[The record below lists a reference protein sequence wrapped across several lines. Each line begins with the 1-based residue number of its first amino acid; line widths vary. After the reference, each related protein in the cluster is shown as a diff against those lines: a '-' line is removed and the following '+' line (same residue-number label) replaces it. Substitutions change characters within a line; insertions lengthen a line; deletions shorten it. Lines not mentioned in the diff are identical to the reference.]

1 MRSRIALVGHPNCGK
16 TSLFN
21 ALTHGHQKT
30 GNYPGVTVERK
41 EGVLYGKDDTAYT
54 IVDLPGL
61 YSLLAKSPDE
71 AIARAMIL
79 GESTN
84 EPPVDILVYVADA
97 TQLNFSLRFL
107 LELKTIG
114 KPMILALNMMDLAE
128 KRDGRLDLE
137 LLSKELAMPVVPV
150 VAIKDQ
156 GLDALIQ
163 CIEQVAQTPSTLRPE
178 QWQESTVQQ
187 MRHRHKQAQ
196 RIASCV
202 QQRPV
207 KPARWTPL
215 LDKVFLHPIAGP
227 IILLSLLLLIFQTI
241 FSWAALPQEWIE
253 EGFAFLQQVVVTVLP
268 DGPFTRL
275 LSDGVIAG
283 VGGVLVFLP
292 QILCLFFFILLLEDS
307 GYMARAAFLMDRL
320 MGSVG
325 LNGRAFIPL
334 LSSFACAIP
343 GIMAA
348 RTIENRRDRLITIL
362 IAPLMTCSARL
373 PVYTLLIAAF
383 IPAEAVWGFFNL
395 QGLTL
400 FALYM
405 FGIVGSFL
413 VALILK
419 FTLVKERAQPLLL
432 ELPSYKLP
440 SPRNLLRGLRDRAMV
455 FIRRAGTIILA
466 LTILLWFLS
475 SYPHAPVDATAPAI
489 TYSFAGIMGSYL
501 EPLLAPI
508 GFNLAIAI
516 ALIPG
521 FAAREV
527 AVSALAT
534 VYAIE
539 ATEQGIETTLSL
551 SLSSS
556 WELATALAFLAWYVF
571 SPQCISTLAVTKR
584 ETNSWRWPIFMFS
597 YMLLLAYGAAFV
609 TYRLTNYWLG

>member
-307 GYMARAAFLMDRL
+307 GYMARAAFLIDRL